1 MLEFIKKYQVPHEYI
16 QSLSKAFTNS
26 FNNNITHISTPM
38 PHMHQ
43 KDLVIKKQKSS
54 DVLPG
59 NEELSVPQ
67 ES

>member
-1 MLEFIKKYQVPHEYI
+1 MLEFIDKYQIPLEYI
-16 QSLSKAFTNS
+16 QFFSKAFTNS
-26 FNNNITHISTPM
+26 SNKKINHISTPM
-38 PHMHQ
+38 PQLHQ
-43 KDLVIKKQKSS
+43 KDLMIKKQKSS

>member
-1 MLEFIKKYQVPHEYI
+1 
-16 QSLSKAFTNS
+16 
-26 FNNNITHISTPM
+26 M